1 MPVDTGGAGVGTDGI
16 DAVLLQAEKSAWAL
30 EKANYE
36 REKDRLSSELDAM
49 RRQLASADR
58 RLEAYQSDAA
68 VDGPSLCP
76 FPRSKRFALALE
88 AGAISG
94 HCNST
99 KHDSCRPQPQNIH
112 ARERERDSV
121 QST

>member
-1 MPVDTGGAGVGTDGI
+1 MQVEPWALCFFGRQIPGVQVYFPEIDGI

-36 REKDRLSSELDAM
+36 REKQRLSSELDST

-68 VDGPSLCP
+68 VDGPFLCP
-76 FPRSKRFALALE
+76 SPRSKHFALALE

-94 HCNST
+94 HF
-99 KHDSCRPQPQNIH
+99 QQ
-112 ARERERDSV
+112 
-121 QST
+121 